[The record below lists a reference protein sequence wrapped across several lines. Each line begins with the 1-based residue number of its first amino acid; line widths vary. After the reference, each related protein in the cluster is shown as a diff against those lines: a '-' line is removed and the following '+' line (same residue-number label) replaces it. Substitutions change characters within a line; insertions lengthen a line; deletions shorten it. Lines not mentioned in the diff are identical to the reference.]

1 MNPTEWINGIIP
13 ILVNELN
20 KDTSGKTKYWIL
32 FDGPV
37 DTFWIEDMNS
47 VLDDSRR
54 LCLPSSAIIVLNE
67 TITMMF
73 EVEDLVHASPATVSR
88 CGMVYMEPSAIGLMP
103 HAKKWMETKLPL
115 SIVNSPEDANVYK
128 RIENLFEMCLEE
140 NIHFLRKNIK
150 EPCPTTDVNL
160 AYSLFSLLDCF
171 LARFKET
178 GNLKISKIEL
188 EVLYKSIYNI
198 YFFCTVWSIGI
209 TSKEDG
215 REKFNEYLREFM
227 QNNLPE
233 NDVGRVL
240 FPEKGTVYDYY
251 FDYENDEWK
260 SWDNLLTYPK
270 IDSRAEY
277 TDIIIPTID
286 SVRYCYI
293 LKYLLTQRKHVITT
307 GPTGTGKTV
316 NMLDIIGIM
325 EEATKRNEEKYAHI
339 IINFSAQTTAAQTQ
353 HSIERILKRK
363 GRGKYAPDN
372 NRIMIV
378 FGSTT
383 Y

>member
-1 MNPTEWINGIIP
+1 
-13 ILVNELN
+13 
-20 KDTSGKTKYWIL
+20 
-32 FDGPV
+32 
-37 DTFWIEDMNS
+37 
-47 VLDDSRR
+47 
-54 LCLPSSAIIVLNE
+54 
-67 TITMMF
+67 
-73 EVEDLVHASPATVSR
+73 
-88 CGMVYMEPSAIGLMP
+88 ME
-103 HAKKWMETKLPL
+103 K
-115 SIVNSPEDANVYK
+115 
-128 RIENLFEMCLEE
+128 
-140 NIHFLRKNIK
+140 NIHFIRKNIK

-160 AYSLFSLLDCF
+160 AYSLFNLLDCF
-171 LARFKET
+171 LAKFKET
-178 GNLKISKIEL
+178 GSVKVSKIEL

-209 TSKEDG
+209 TSREDG
-215 REKFNEYLREFM
+215 REKFNEYLRDFM
-227 QNNLPE
+227 VNNLPE
-233 NDVGRVL
+233 NEAGRVL
-240 FPEKGTVYDYY
+240 FPDSGTVYDYY

-293 LKYLLTQRKHVITT
+293 LRYLLTQRKHVITT

-372 NRIMIV
+372 NRIMVV
-378 FGSTT
+378 FVDDLNMPKKEKYEAQPPIEILRQWLDYEGWYDINEKEKPFMHISNLILAGA
-383 Y
+383 